1 MHKELQKSKKLVQ
14 ESLSRIPSV
23 IVDIDKATKLLTDS
37 ITRDENLYDNIVE
50 EIRNLENRL
59 DEISRGMVLKQ
70 NEITKNNKLKDSLT
84 SFIHGGR
91 N

>member
-37 ITRDENLYDNIVE
+37 ITRDEKLYDNIVE

>member
-23 IVDIDKATKLLTDS
+23 IVNIDKATKLLTDS
-37 ITRDENLYDNIVE
+37 ITRDEKLYDNIVE

-70 NEITKNNKLKDSLT
+70 NEIDNNNRLKAMLCDFVEGSKN
-84 SFIHGGR
+84 
-91 N
+91 

>member
-1 MHKELQKSKKLVQ
+1 MHKELQKSKKIVNGA
-14 ESLSRIPSV
+14 LSTIPSV

-37 ITRDENLYDNIVE
+37 IANDEKLYDTIVE

-70 NEITKNNKLKDSLT
+70 DEIDNNNRLKAMLCDFVEGSKN
-84 SFIHGGR
+84 
-91 N
+91 